1 MSEPITYLQKENR
14 EFLQREIQTIDNI
27 LQTNSALGAI
37 ALFDEYRT
45 KSVEEKECFVL
56 ALIGKILEIY
66 RRNERQDDRARRI
79 HGS

>member
-45 KSVEEKECFVL
+45 KSGDGKECFVL
-56 ALIGKILEIY
+56 ALIGKILEIHQ
-66 RRNERQDDRARRI
+66 RNGCQDDRER
-79 HGS
+79 GL